1 MKINAKTVTQISILG
16 ALSFISG
23 FIAIPI
29 GPVPITLQT
38 IFVLL
43 SGLLLPPKA
52 AFFSQVIHLLL
63 NLLIKGGQAIL
74 TPSFG
79 FLFGFIVA
87 ATIMSVWLAR
97 HKRTTAD
104 YVIAVIIGSVL
115 IYLVGLPYMG
125 FILNNYLGAGYTITN
140 IIWMGMGLFIPGDI
154 LKAGFAIFIAKR
166 LKKHI
171 RLMV

>member
-52 AFFSQVIHLLL
+52 VFFP
-63 NLLIKGGQAIL
+63 K
-74 TPSFG
+74 
-79 FLFGFIVA
+79 
-87 ATIMSVWLAR
+87 
-97 HKRTTAD
+97 
-104 YVIAVIIGSVL
+104 
-115 IYLVGLPYMG
+115 
-125 FILNNYLGAGYTITN
+125 
-140 IIWMGMGLFIPGDI
+140 
-154 LKAGFAIFIAKR
+154 
-166 LKKHI
+166 
-171 RLMV
+171 